1 MRVAT
6 VNLLSG
12 RSLAD
17 GRADPAVLADAVR
30 RLDADVLALQE
41 VDRHQPRSGGADQVA
56 VAAAAMGAVAVRF
69 VPLVRGTP
77 GEPGWQPTPPD
88 PDEGEPTYG
97 IALLSRRPV
106 RSWRVL
112 RLGRAR
118 GRYPVLLPTSPP
130 RVIWIPDEP
139 RAAVVAE
146 LEEPRLTVAAT
157 HLSFVPGMNVLQL
170 RRLSRALAELP
181 GPRVLM
187 GDLNLPGRL
196 PSRVTG
202 WGPLVTGPT
211 FPAPAPRLQIDHVL
225 AAGLAPGALG
235 DVEVVHLDLSDHR
248 ALVVDLETAALSRP
262 QPRPVGDVT
271 ADVRGD
277 VRGDVTGDVRGDVTG
292 EPAA

>member
-1 MRVAT
+1 VRFAT
-6 VNLLSG
+6 LNLLSG

-17 GRADPAVLADAVR
+17 GRADPTVLAHAVR
-30 RLDADVLALQE
+30 VLDADVLALQE
-41 VDRHQPRSGGADQVA
+41 VDRYQPRSGGVDQVA
-56 VAAAAMGAVAVRF
+56 VAAAAMGAGSGRF

-77 GEPGWQPTPPD
+77 GEPGWRPTPPD
-88 PDEGEPTYG
+88 PAEGEPAYG

-146 LEEPRLTVAAT
+146 LEDPRVTIAST
-157 HLSFVPGMNVLQL
+157 HLSFVPGVNLLQL
-170 RRLSRALAELP
+170 RRLRRGMHELA
-181 GPRVLM
+181 GPRLLM
-187 GDLNLPGRL
+187 GDFNLPGSL

-202 WGPLVTGPT
+202 WRPLATGPT

-225 AAGLAPGALG
+225 AEGVPPHAVAGS
-235 DVEVVHLDLSDHR
+235 DVVHLPLSDHR
-248 ALVVDLETAALSRP
+248 ALVVDLDDDALSLP
-262 QPRPVGDVT
+262 ARPVGT
-271 ADVRGD
+271 PERA
-277 VRGDVTGDVRGDVTG
+277 
-292 EPAA
+292 

>member
-1 MRVAT
+1 VRVAT
-6 VNLLSG
+6 LNLLSG

-41 VDRHQPRSGGADQVA
+41 VDRHQPRSGGTDQVA
-56 VAAAAMGAVAVRF
+56 VSAAAMGATTARF

-77 GEPGWQPTPPD
+77 AEPGWRPAPPD
-88 PDEGEPTYG
+88 PAEGEPAYG

-118 GRYPVLLPTSPP
+118 GRYPVVLPTTPP
-130 RVIWIPDEP
+130 RVVWIPDEP

-146 LEEPRLTVAAT
+146 LEQPRLTVAAT

-170 RRLSRALAELP
+170 RRLRAALAGLP
-181 GPRVLM
+181 GPRLLM
-187 GDLNLPGRL
+187 GDLNLPGHL
-196 PSRVTG
+196 PARVTG
-202 WGPLVTGPT
+202 WRPLVTGPT

-225 AAGLAPGALG
+225 ADALPAEALG
-235 DVEVVHLDLSDHR
+235 DVEVLHLPLSDHR
-248 ALVVDLETAALSRP
+248 ALVVDLETAALSEP
-262 QPRPVGDVT
+262 SSPS
-271 ADVRGD
+271 VR
-277 VRGDVTGDVRGDVTG
+277 DVTG
-292 EPAA
+292 ERAG

>member
-6 VNLLSG
+6 LNLLSG

-17 GRADPAVLADAVR
+17 GRADPTVLADAVR
-30 RLDADVLALQE
+30 HLDADVLALQE
-41 VDRHQPRSGGADQVA
+41 VDRHQPRSGGTDQVA
-56 VAAAAMGAVAVRF
+56 VAAAAMGATAARF

-77 GEPGWQPTPPD
+77 AEPGWRPAPPD
-88 PDEGEPTYG
+88 PAEGEPAYG

-130 RVIWIPDEP
+130 RVVWIPDEP

-146 LEEPRLTVAAT
+146 LEQPRLTVAAT

-170 RRLSRALAELP
+170 RRLRAALADLP
-181 GPRVLM
+181 GPRLLM

-196 PSRVTG
+196 PARVTR
-202 WGPLVTGPT
+202 WRPLVTGPT

-225 AAGLAPGALG
+225 ADALPADALR
-235 DVEVVHLDLSDHR
+235 DVEILQLPLSDHR
-248 ALVVDLETAALSRP
+248 ALVVDLETAALSEPPSPSLR
-262 QPRPVGDVT
+262 
-271 ADVRGD
+271 
-277 VRGDVTGDVRGDVTG
+277 DVTG
-292 EPAA
+292 EPAG

>member
-1 MRVAT
+1 VTGVRVAT
-6 VNLLSG
+6 LNLLSG

-17 GRADPAVLADAVR
+17 GRADAAVLADAVR

-41 VDRHQPRSGGADQVA
+41 VDRHQLRSGGADQVA
-56 VAAAAMGAVAVRF
+56 IAAAAMGATDARF

-77 GEPGWQPTPPD
+77 GEPGWQPAPPD
-88 PDEGEPTYG
+88 PAEGEPAYG
-97 IALLSRRPV
+97 IALLSRHPV

-146 LEEPRLTVAAT
+146 LEEPRVTIAAT
-157 HLSFVPGMNVLQL
+157 HLSFVPVVNVLQL
-170 RRLSRALAELP
+170 RRLRTALQELP
-181 GPRVLM
+181 GARLLM

-202 WGPLVTGPT
+202 WRPLVTGPT
-211 FPAPAPRLQIDHVL
+211 FPSPAPRLQIDHVL
-225 AAGLAPGALG
+225 AQGLAPYAVGG
-235 DVEVVHLDLSDHR
+235 VDVVHLPLSDHR
-248 ALVVDLETAALSRP
+248 AVVVDLDDAALS
-262 QPRPVGDVT
+262 
-271 ADVRGD
+271 AA
-277 VRGDVTGDVRGDVTG
+277 TGPAHPSVKDVTG
-292 EPAA
+292 EPAG